1 MLAIINT
8 LPSEHHFV
16 LLTSFFNQNR
26 SFFVEFC
33 EKATKNRA
41 KIPRPPN
48 AFMLYAN
55 ENRKKMS
62 QIYPTESNKDISKRL
77 GSGWKSLDEDE
88 RKKYF
93 EKAKA
98 IGVQHKK
105 EYPGSYTLNRS
116 V

>member
-1 MLAIINT
+1 MNLFLLHLFLIRT
-8 LPSEHHFV
+8 VHFS
-16 LLTSFFNQNR
+16 LG
-26 SFFVEFC
+26 FC
-33 EKATKNRA
+33 DEATKDRA

-77 GSGWKSLDEDE
+77 GSGWKSLDEDD

-93 EKAKA
+93 ERAKA

-105 EYPGSYTLNRS
+105 EYPGW
-116 V
+116 